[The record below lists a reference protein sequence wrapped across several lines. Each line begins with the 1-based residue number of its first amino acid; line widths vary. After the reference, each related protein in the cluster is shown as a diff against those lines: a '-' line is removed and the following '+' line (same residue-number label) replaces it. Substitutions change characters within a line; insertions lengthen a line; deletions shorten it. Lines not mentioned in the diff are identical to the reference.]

1 MDPWILITS
10 VFSLRVLF
18 SPSAFLSS
26 KAESP
31 EVKALQEKL
40 SAANAKVTEYRNQL
54 QNVKQELKLTHKV
67 PGEQAEAGT
76 PARGSGL
83 GNWEAFALWLTPMNY
98 SSGLGRWGRH
108 GVGFGIEI
116 VLLDTRISCY
126 APTVS
131 SIPTGHRSFWIL
143 KSQISRIACDIHSCS
158 FLLSHTFNYVLT
170 FNVGSSPMGSME
182 LKAMLELNCVFK
194 EFVGMTSRITFS
206 SDSWWI

>member
-1 MDPWILITS
+1 MERRNQQLILSSFVEQGCVPVTSFGTKFPCTPMPQKIRSGKTNSVVLMDPWILITS

-98 SSGLGRWGRH
+98 SSGVGR
-108 GVGFGIEI
+108 
-116 VLLDTRISCY
+116 
-126 APTVS
+126 
-131 SIPTGHRSFWIL
+131 
-143 KSQISRIACDIHSCS
+143 
-158 FLLSHTFNYVLT
+158 
-170 FNVGSSPMGSME
+170 
-182 LKAMLELNCVFK
+182 
-194 EFVGMTSRITFS
+194 
-206 SDSWWI
+206 